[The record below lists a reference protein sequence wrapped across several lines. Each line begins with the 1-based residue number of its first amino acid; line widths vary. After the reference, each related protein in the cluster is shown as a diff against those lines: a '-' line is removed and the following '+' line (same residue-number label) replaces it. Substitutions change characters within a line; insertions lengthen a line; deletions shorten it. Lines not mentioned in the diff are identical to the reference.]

1 VPNVVVQR
9 LARAKKKIVS
19 RHCRVG
25 KITKAHVSAAKRGRV
40 LAQQPKGGAARP
52 RGTRIALKVGA

>member
-1 VPNVVVQR
+1 VLGQK

-25 KITKAHVSAAKRGRV
+25 KITRVHARAAKRGRV
-40 LAQQPKGGAARP
+40 LAQRPKGGANRP
-52 RGTRIALKVGA
+52 RGTRIALKVGS